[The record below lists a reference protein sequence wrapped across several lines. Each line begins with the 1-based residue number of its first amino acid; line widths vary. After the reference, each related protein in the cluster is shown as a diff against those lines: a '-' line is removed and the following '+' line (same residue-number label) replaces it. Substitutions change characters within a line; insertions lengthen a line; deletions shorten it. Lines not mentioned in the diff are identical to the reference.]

1 MFCQNLYESRKEH
14 KMLRRAIVMT
24 RSRSGYRVDKG
35 PVAGG
40 GGARVDGRPLPPH
53 RDRMVKF

>member
-1 MFCQNLYESRKEH
+1 MFCQNLYESRKER
-14 KMLRRAIVMT
+14 KMFRCATVMT